1 MSSGKQELVSE
12 AEAEDD
18 ELAFKPLT
26 SEEAKAWRQTQRKV
40 SVWRVVLLQICASA
54 VFGASAMLVT
64 GRLPIGWSAFY
75 GGASVALPSAVMAW
89 GMTSSRLGRVLSVFP
104 SGSLGGLVFW
114 EGVKVLLV
122 VVALLFAPAVVSELS
137 WLALLAGLVV
147 VLKVYWLAFFV
158 MSRSGNN

>member
-1 MSSGKQELVSE
+1 MSPSNQELVSE
-12 AEAEDD
+12 AGAEGN

-26 SEEAKAWRQTQRKV
+26 AEEAREWRQAQREV
-40 SVWRVVLLQICASA
+40 SVWRVVLLQICASV
-54 VFGASAMLVT
+54 VFGVSAVLVT
-64 GRLPIGWSAFY
+64 GRLSVGWSAFY

-89 GMTSSRLGRVLSVFP
+89 GMTSSRLGRMLSVFP

-122 VVALLFAPAVVSELS
+122 VVALFLAPAVVNELS